1 MSALKIAVKKPLHVC
16 ETCFGP
22 LEIVYDYAV
31 IVNSVRPRKDCR
43 PRQKSRRYHELLP
56 IDGESQVGMYS
67 RFTPLVKADGL
78 ADALGAKELYIEDDS
93 VNHPTFRIRMAWSR

>member
-31 IVNSVRPRKDCR
+31 IVNSVRPR
-43 PRQKSRRYHELLP
+43 QKSRRYHELLP
-56 IDGESQVGMYS
+56 IDGESHVGMYS